1 MTTAISFES
10 VSKTFTVRG
19 RRIDALRDVDLTVDR
34 GEIFGIVGYSG
45 AGKSTLLRTVN
56 ALERPTSGR
65 VVVDGV
71 EISSLTGRE
80 LYAARQG
87 IGMIFQQFNLLR
99 SRTVYK
105 NIAYPLKLAGY
116 SAEQIVDRVE
126 ELLEFVGLSDKAL
139 AYPSQ
144 LSGGQK
150 QRVGIARALA
160 TRPDILISDESTSA
174 LDPQTT
180 GEVLELLTRINREQ
194 GVTIVLVTH
203 EVDVVREIAHRVAVM
218 DSGRVVETGSVY
230 DVFSAPQ
237 NPTSRRFVSS
247 VLRHVPSAETLDRL
261 RVRHPGRL
269 VQVRIAD
276 DDGAGTVL
284 SRVARDHGVDANVI
298 YGGVDELQGRTFGT
312 LTVELVGLPSDI
324 DDALDD
330 LSAVTAVTELTDT
343 RRPEVTYA

>member
-1 MTTAISFES
+1 MTTAISFED

-19 RRIDALRDVDLTVDR
+19 RRIDALRSVDLTVDS

-80 LYAARQG
+80 LYAARRN

-99 SRTVYK
+99 SRTVFK
-105 NIAYPLKLAGY
+105 NIAYPLKLAGHT
-116 SAEQIVDRVE
+116 AEQIIDRVE
-126 ELLEFVGLSDKAL
+126 ELLEFVGLADKAL

-160 TRPDILISDESTSA
+160 TGPDILISDESTSA

-180 GEVLELLTRINREQ
+180 GEVLELLTRINREK

-230 DVFSAPQ
+230 DVFSNPR

-261 RVRHPGRL
+261 RARYPGRL

-312 LTVELVGLPSDI
+312 LTVELVGLPSDV
-324 DDALDD
+324 DDAIDGLR
-330 LSAVTAVTELTDT
+330 AVTTVSELTGT
-343 RRPEVTYA
+343 RVLEAAHA